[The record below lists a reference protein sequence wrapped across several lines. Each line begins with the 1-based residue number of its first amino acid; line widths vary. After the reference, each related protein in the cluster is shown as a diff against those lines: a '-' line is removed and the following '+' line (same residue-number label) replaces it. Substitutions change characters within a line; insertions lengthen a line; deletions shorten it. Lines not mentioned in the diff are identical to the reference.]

1 MPLDKNQVR
10 HIARLARLSLTE
22 EEITRFSRELTV
34 ILDYIDALQQVA
46 TDNVQ
51 PREQFIT
58 SENVFRDDVV
68 KPSLPRETVLA
79 MAPDADDRYFRVPR
93 VIG

>member
-58 SENVFRDDVV
+58 SENVFRDDIV